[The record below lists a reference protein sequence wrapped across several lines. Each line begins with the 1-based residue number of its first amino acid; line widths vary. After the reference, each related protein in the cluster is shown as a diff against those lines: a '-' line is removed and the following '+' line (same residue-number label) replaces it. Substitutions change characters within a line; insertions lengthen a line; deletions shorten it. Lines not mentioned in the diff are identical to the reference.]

1 MKKFQFKIQMN
12 KKNLILT
19 AEKLTFY
26 KQSKIIEATDQK
38 SNYYYL
44 IFYKDDF
51 INGMKAT
58 KIKINSHVHRALTNG
73 IHVSGTHPLT
83 MRLINKQKSLTFI
96 QFNPLFKQIQKHY
109 SKLETILIFTYFD
122 SFTKP
127 DSITKLIRSSFYDF
141 RREGQ
146 LFAAYQLLRVYLDYD
161 RQSPF
166 VHDMIHSMQFQQH
179 EINYQEMEYIYEK
192 DPLNAELICFDD
204 RYDPEYVSILFKL
217 YRSENRSVDALALRI
232 DLLHHEFNEDHFT
245 AIEVLIKDFD
255 QEEQVEILQDLY
267 HSSNNRI
274 IAEKLLSALL
284 ADDNANALI
293 QFVLTTSDQPTREQL
308 QLIMDQLSETDTHV
322 LVSFFEKSN
331 KRLLSLSNHDSKIL
345 NQLVTPFV
353 SAFLEEIPLTNIVEW
368 FTPFHEAGIHLPIE
382 QKLLKI
388 KSLSDDP
395 DQQFALGELYFQ
407 FQLFEK
413 SIDCFKWEM
422 ELSPNDPKPVT
433 YLSKIY
439 KKIGNHDEA
448 NAYQQLLI
456 QMTK

>member
-12 KKNLILT
+12 KKNLNLI

-44 IFYKDDF
+44 IFYKDVF
-51 INGMKAT
+51 INGMKTT

-83 MRLINKQKSLTFI
+83 MKLINKQKSLTFI

-109 SKLETILIFTYFD
+109 SKLETILIFTFFD

-127 DSITKLIRSSFYDF
+127 DSITKLIRSTFYNY

-146 LFAAYQLLRVYLDYD
+146 LFAAYRLLRVYLNYD
-161 RQSPF
+161 RQNPF
-166 VHDMIHSMQFQQH
+166 VQDMIHSMQFQEH
-179 EINYQEMEYIYEK
+179 EIFYQEIENIYKK

-204 RYDPEYVSILFKL
+204 RYDPDHISILFQL
-217 YRSENRSVDALALRI
+217 YRSEGRLFDALALRI
-232 DLLHHEFNEDHFT
+232 DLLHHQFTEDQFKAT
-245 AIEVLIKDFD
+245 EELIKDFNQD
-255 QEEQVEILQDLY
+255 EQLEILQDLY
-267 HSSNNRI
+267 HSSSNPMI
-274 IAEKLLSALL
+274 EEKLLSPLL
-284 ADDNANALI
+284 ASGKSNELI
-293 QFVLTTSDQPTREQL
+293 QFILTTAYQPTNEQVQSL
-308 QLIMDQLSETDTHV
+308 VNHLSETDTHV
-322 LVSFFEKSN
+322 LASFFTESN
-331 KRLLSLSNHDSKIL
+331 KRLLSLSNHDPKIL
-345 NQLVTPFV
+345 NKLVTPFV
-353 SAFLEEIPLTNIVEW
+353 SSFLEEIPLKDIIEW

-382 QKLLKI
+382 QKLSKI
-388 KSLSDDP
+388 KNLSDDP
-395 DQQFALGELYFQ
+395 DQQFELGELYFQ
-407 FQLFEK
+407 FHLFEK

-422 ELSPNDPKPVT
+422 ELSPNDPRPVT

-439 KKIGNHDEA
+439 QKIGNQAES